1 MRQHKYTC
9 TNCGQSSCFPS
20 SLQGGQTHI
29 DHIPRKVKIN
39 PQGPFIDFKGPCPVH
54 PMSSHTWGGCSHNP
68 KNKAL
73 NGQDNSTQYD
83 NSQSQS
89 QYYSTRGQ
97 GYDRGCGH
105 NYDDTP

>member
-1 MRQHKYTC
+1 M
-9 TNCGQSSCFPS
+9 
-20 SLQGGQTHI
+20 
-29 DHIPRKVKIN
+29 
-39 PQGPFIDFKGPCPVH
+39 
-54 PMSSHTWGGCSHNP
+54 
-68 KNKAL
+68 

-105 NYDDTP
+105 NYDDTPWLTNPFPTLYIEQAPSNAPTNALSTVTNTDNSTVGSPTYVVKFITQKPKKRWIQ